1 MSEPLRPPATA
12 TLDAAE
18 PWRENLGTRFQDLV
32 PEALDQR
39 PAPRG
44 CVAGVRLGAVGVF
57 TVSGTPQVVR
67 RSTSAVRKSPGD
79 LIKVCVQLA
88 GRATVHQGGHEVVL
102 QPGQLAVYD
111 TGQPYAIRLEGR
123 WTCAVMAL
131 PRAAIDLRDRDL
143 EHWLYRAYPAA
154 TGPGGVLSHFVVAAV
169 AQDRPPGPA
178 AAVKLGEAGSTLL
191 AGTLLDDGSLAG
203 TDAADGLRAH
213 VVAYVRAYLGD
224 PRLSRSSIAAA
235 HHMSPRTLDRLFT
248 GEPWSAS
255 GLIRHERLEA
265 VRRDLADPLL
275 SGRSVAALA
284 ARWCFFDAAHF
295 SRVFRQHY
303 GYPPSQV
310 RPTGLPYT

>member
-1 MSEPLRPPATA
+1 MSESLQPPATA

-67 RSTSAVRKSPGD
+67 RSTSAVRKIPGD

-131 PRAAIDLRDRDL
+131 PRAAIRSALSGRWRPSGRPGSRSARVPARALGRGRDMLQRR
-143 EHWLYRAYPAA
+143 WRRARLVA
-154 TGPGGVLSHFVVAAV
+154 GLDRGVA
-169 AQDRPPGPA
+169 
-178 AAVKLGEAGSTLL
+178 
-191 AGTLLDDGSLAG
+191 SLAG
-203 TDAADGLRAH
+203 RLRGDLTGLR
-213 VVAYVRAYLGD
+213 
-224 PRLSRSSIAAA
+224 I
-235 HHMSPRTLDRLFT
+235 
-248 GEPWSAS
+248 SA
-255 GLIRHERLEA
+255 GAQHRHRGA
-265 VRRDLADPLL
+265 
-275 SGRSVAALA
+275 
-284 ARWCFFDAAHF
+284 
-295 SRVFRQHY
+295 
-303 GYPPSQV
+303 
-310 RPTGLPYT
+310 